1 MYIVRVVTDDLGTG
15 GRARAFHLDRIESS
29 RSGRAEA
36 MMRVVIQQPQ
46 SLRRDVMI
54 IGLLLLLGL
63 FTLAG
68 LLLPGMVG

>member
-1 MYIVRVVTDDLGTG
+1 
-15 GRARAFHLDRIESS
+15 
-29 RSGRAEA
+29 
-36 MMRVVIQQPQ
+36 MRVVIQQPQ